1 LSTIL
6 EISVE
11 DILPDARAILTQ
23 QGVPEQATGV
33 EELLTLAEMA
43 RGELSAGLAPA
54 GVLAEVTV
62 GEFSDIYPGRGL
74 NDPDTPLEPIFLRAE
89 RLALFAVTCG
99 QAVCDRIS
107 NLFLANDYP
116 LGAALDA
123 GASLAADRAAQVA
136 QDQFAQDKFAAPPD
150 DKSGVLRYSPGY
162 CGWHVSG
169 QKALFNFLDSEG
181 AGITLTESCLMRPIK
196 SVSGVIVAGRPD
208 IHGFTNDYAFCT
220 ACTGKEC
227 RERILSVL
235 THPEKEV

>member
-1 LSTIL
+1 LNTIL
-6 EISVE
+6 DIGMEE
-11 DILPDARAILTQ
+11 ILPGARAILTQ
-23 QGVPEQATGV
+23 QGVPEQATGI

-43 RGELSAGLAPA
+43 RGELAAALAPA
-54 GVLAEVTV
+54 GVLNEVSV
-62 GEFSDIYPGRGL
+62 GEFAEIYPGQGF
-74 NDPDTPLEPIFLRAE
+74 NDPDTPLEPIYMRAE

-136 QDQFAQDKFAAPPD
+136 QDKFASTLD

-169 QKALFNFLDSEG
+169 QKALFNFLDSEP
-181 AGITLTESCLMRPIK
+181 AGITLTDSSLMRPIK

-208 IHGFTNDYAFCT
+208 IHSFTNDYKFCT
-220 ACTGKEC
+220 SCTGKEC
-227 RERILSVL
+227 RERVLSVL
-235 THPEKEV
+235 APPEKEA

>member
-1 LSTIL
+1 MSTVL
-6 EISVE
+6 DISVE
-11 DILPDARAILTQ
+11 MILPDARAILTQ
-23 QGVPEQATGV
+23 QGVPEHAPGV
-33 EELLTLAEMA
+33 EELLILAELA
-43 RGELSAGLAPA
+43 RRELAADLAPA
-54 GVLAEVTV
+54 GVLNEVTV
-62 GEFSDIYPGRGL
+62 GEFADIYPGQGF
-74 NDPDTPLEPIFLRAE
+74 NDPDTPLEPIFMRAE

-136 QDQFAQDKFAAPPD
+136 QDKFVSTLD

-169 QKALFNFLDSEG
+169 QKALFNFLDSG
-181 AGITLTESCLMRPIK
+181 AANITLTESCLMRPIK

-227 RERILSVL
+227 RERILSIL
-235 THPEKEV
+235 TPPEKEV

>member
-1 LSTIL
+1 MSTIL

-43 RGELSAGLAPA
+43 RGELAAGLAPA
-54 GVLAEVTV
+54 GVLTEVTV
-62 GEFSDIYPGRGL
+62 GEFADIYPGQGL
-74 NDPDTPLEPIFLRAE
+74 NDQDTPLDPIFLRAE

-136 QDQFAQDKFAAPPD
+136 QDKFAANLD
-150 DKSGVLRYSPGY
+150 DTSGVLRYSPGY

-181 AGITLTESCLMRPIK
+181 AGITLTDSCLMRPLK
-196 SVSGVIVAGRPD
+196 SVSGVIVVGRPD
-208 IHGFTNDYAFCT
+208 IHGFTNDYAFCA

-235 THPEKEV
+235 TPPEKEV

>member
-1 LSTIL
+1 MSTIL
-6 EISVE
+6 DINMEE
-11 DILPDARAILTQ
+11 ILPDARAILTQ
-23 QGVPEQATGV
+23 QGVPEQATGI
-33 EELLTLAEMA
+33 EELFTLAEMA
-43 RGELSAGLAPA
+43 RGELAAALEPK
-54 GVLAEVTV
+54 GVLNEVTV
-62 GEFSDIYPGRGL
+62 GEFADIYPGQGF
-74 NDPDTPLEPIFLRAE
+74 NDPETPLESIFMRAE

-123 GASLAADRAAQVA
+123 GASLAADSAAQVA
-136 QDQFAQDKFAAPPD
+136 QDQFASFLN

-169 QKALFNFLDSEG
+169 QKALFNFLDSG
-181 AGITLTESCLMRPIK
+181 AANITLTESCLMHPLK
-196 SVSGVIVAGRPD
+196 SVSGVIVIGRPD
-208 IHGFTNDYAFCT
+208 IHGFTNDYTFCT

-235 THPEKEV
+235 TQPEKEA